1 MEIDVWFAKNGDDVY
16 VVTCPPGEVPQRRAR
31 KVKGVSHILKIIKS
45 KGYTI
50 IQVGITDPNLME
62 LR

>member
-1 MEIDVWFAKNGDDVY
+1 MELDVWFAKKGDAIY

-31 KVKGVSHILKIIKS
+31 KVKGVAHILKIIKS

-50 IQVGITDPNLME
+50 TQVGITDADLLE